1 MIPTKGKIAK
11 VIPSSMGSFA
21 WLSMV
26 INWLLGV
33 FEEST
38 KTTIMSEEMKN
49 HDEEEDWVHTWEVK
63 KKKKRVNF
71 HEKEQS
77 KGGKTKVVLSIM
89 PCDATYVL
97 MKIDTS
103 RNSEVMVTK

>member
-1 MIPTKGKIAK
+1 
-11 VIPSSMGSFA
+11 MGSFA

-26 INWLLGV
+26 INWFLGV

-38 KTTIMSEEMKN
+38 KTTIMSEETKN
-49 HDEEEDWVHTWEVK
+49 HDEKEDWVHTWGVNKE
-63 KKKKRVNF
+63 KKRVNF

-77 KGGKTKVVLSIM
+77 KGGKTKVVLSVM
-89 PCDATYVL
+89 PRDATYML

-103 RNSEVMVTK
+103 RNNEVTVTK